1 MAEFVYNRIAKSEK
15 HKNTEISKMYKQPE
29 TFEDILNYPTEDP
42 SNYKITKQLR
52 FLLVGCKIFGLKT
65 MGDLRKKERW
75 VLQKYEFW
83 RRKNKK
89 HLGKAYFMSYDAG
102 IDLMR

>member
-1 MAEFVYNRIAKSEK
+1 VKSIK
-15 HKNTEISKMYKQPE
+15 IQKFQKMYKQPE